1 MSDCYIDFTDEYP
14 DYGPRAKMSISR
26 IRFNKWMVAYAMY
39 RTGASPQEGRDATG
53 KWMRMKRPDEV
64 NAQRTLSI

>member
-1 MSDCYIDFTDEYP
+1 
-14 DYGPRAKMSISR
+14 
-26 IRFNKWMVAYAMY
+26 MVSYAMY